1 MRKTSIFPIWGVA
14 LLLIFLTT
22 TACSI
27 TYSTDGTTDFLS
39 STSGKTWWTEDGLV
53 KQGEHARAFVFVNY
67 DNLLSNI
74 AKGGESISWL
84 WDRSWILS
92 IRKFLPTAY
101 SSTMPIY
108 HSSMLGK
115 MTRLWQ
121 NLSMSWF
128 WWRKIIHRQVYNIRP
143 LVMIRT
149 EPISI
154 FIARSPKGF
163 LFWIALPRI
172 TS

>member
-1 MRKTSIFPIWGVA
+1 VRKTSIFPIWGVA

-74 AKGGESISWL
+74 AKGEGEYL
-84 WDRSWILS
+84 VALGQILDIEHQEIFTNRLQQHYVDLS
-92 IRKFLPTAY
+92 LINARQDDTLVTEFINELVLV
-101 SSTMPIY
+101 MEN
-108 HSSMLGK
+108 HSSPGL
-115 MTRLWQ
+115 
-121 NLSMSWF
+121 
-128 WWRKIIHRQVYNIRP
+128 
-143 LVMIRT
+143 
-149 EPISI
+149 
-154 FIARSPKGF
+154 
-163 LFWIALPRI
+163 
-172 TS
+172 